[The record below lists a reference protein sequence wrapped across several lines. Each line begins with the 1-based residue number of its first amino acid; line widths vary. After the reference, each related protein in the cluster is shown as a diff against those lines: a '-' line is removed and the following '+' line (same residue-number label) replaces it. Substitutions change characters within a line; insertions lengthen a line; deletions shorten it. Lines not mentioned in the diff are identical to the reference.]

1 MILTYLGDIDLNEET
16 LAHYGVKGMKWK
28 YRKGKTVAPG
38 SAYAT
43 LYKRNDIEKLVDAAK
58 LVGKKGK
65 SSTSTKAKKEKAA
78 KKESSGKGSSKEK
91 KEKETKSTE
100 GKTLKER
107 IDAIKAKR
115 SVNTNV
121 SLQADRSQ
129 LPIARRKAAELEARK
144 RRLKERRLS

>member
-1 MILTYLGDIDLNEET
+1 MNKLIHGFLCEIELDEDT

-65 SSTSTKAKKEKAA
+65 SSTSTKAAKA

-91 KEKETKSTE
+91 KEKEAKSTE
-100 GKTLKER
+100 DKTLKER

-144 RRLKERRLS
+144 KRLKGRRLS

>member
-1 MILTYLGDIDLNEET
+1 MIHGFLCEIELDGDT

-65 SSTSTKAKKEKAA
+65 SSTSTKAAKA

-144 RRLKERRLS
+144 KRLKERRFS